1 LQEVRGLFFLFL
13 KNFNFQLI
21 IIFLKIGVSPLHF
34 WVFSI
39 LIGLRINLVFWFLT
53 FQKLVYFSIL
63 VSWSLNFIYFFFL
76 GIFVCF
82 IQVIFLFDFLK
93 VFIINLTE
101 RINWILLFFIRSL
114 NESFILIIY
123 YLGLSIIL
131 LKNSLRKKILNW
143 VVILFLVNLPLSL
156 NFFVKIFILLNL
168 SVYNL
173 FFLFFI
179 IFFIIIRIFG
189 LIKILFN
196 LNLNLV
202 WKRKLNKNFYLIIFQ
217 FLILFYYF
225 SKIKIILSW

>member
-1 LQEVRGLFFLFL
+1 MQEVRGLFFLFL